1 MLRACRGHRI
11 STRSG
16 ESCRGWF
23 CWRTRLGGQA
33 VGIPLGSLRLPAGTR
48 RVPSC
53 LLAPGI
59 QNDPGQVTS
68 DTLLLVTPPS
78 SPARPQGDVYPSV
91 LLCISLHT
99 YGLKHTVK
107 TFSNLNCMCAFTTF
121 VFLVSNRSYSSFRGI
136 TFRYTEIIWYSVP
149 SEMGH
154 RLAIPLLIDSKLTSG
169 FCCYKQ

>member
-1 MLRACRGHRI
+1 M
-11 STRSG
+11 
-16 ESCRGWF
+16 
-23 CWRTRLGGQA
+23 
-33 VGIPLGSLRLPAGTR
+33 GIPLGSLRLPAGTR
-48 RVPSC
+48 RVLSC

-78 SPARPQGDVYPSV
+78 SPACPQGDVYPSV
-91 LLCISLHT
+91 LLLCISL
-99 YGLKHTVK
+99 HTVK

-121 VFLVSNRSYSSFRGI
+121 VFLVSDRPSSSFRGI
-136 TFRYTEIIWYSVP
+136 TFRYTEIIWYSAP

-154 RLAIPLLIDSKLTSG
+154 RLTVPLLIDSKLTSG